1 MTTRPRLSSPII
13 TMWGKF
19 FKRKQRDDHEFA
31 LITGYILGNS
41 SSDRTRI
48 HDSILTGEQ
57 YVSEVLKGHEISC
70 KREFRMEKVIFHKLV
85 DCLREKNLLRDTRG
99 VTVEEQVAIFIY
111 AISKNASNRDLQ
123 WRFQHSSETISRH
136 FGGSTKCNCP
146 VYWKLDTIA
155 TGEYSTQDLK

>member
-1 MTTRPRLSSPII
+1 
-13 TMWGKF
+13 MWGKF